1 MILSLD
7 LMILGIVTVV
17 YVIFITFQAVLLI
30 SKYRKIKNKTLIY
43 AGLSAFGLSTA
54 WAGVAMNFICIICF
68 DLVPSMEL
76 YFLVHGAYLPISNF
90 FWVMTALSLS
100 NKKSYVRK
108 RITIISGIFYM
119 LLEIIYVTI
128 IFTDTTILGTPI
140 NEIQVDYAPFGEL
153 FLLYC
158 LVMMTILGLWMAKQ
172 ALKSSE
178 RKIKLKGKLLLG
190 SFILFAFSAVLE
202 IMIPIIPIIVLA
214 RILVIICAFL
224 FYGGFVLPKWMEKIF
239 LRKNES

>member
-1 MILSLD
+1 
-7 LMILGIVTVV
+7 
-17 YVIFITFQAVLLI
+17 
-30 SKYRKIKNKTLIY
+30 
-43 AGLSAFGLSTA
+43 
-54 WAGVAMNFICIICF
+54 
-68 DLVPSMEL
+68 
-76 YFLVHGAYLPISNF
+76 
-90 FWVMTALSLS
+90 
-100 NKKSYVRK
+100 
-108 RITIISGIFYM
+108 M

-140 NEIQVDYAPFGEL
+140 NEIQVDYAPFSEL

-158 LVMMTILGLWMAKQ
+158 LVMMTILGFWMAKQ

-190 SFILFAFSAVLE
+190 GFILFAFSAVLE

-214 RILVIICAFL
+214 RILVIICALL
-224 FYGGFVLPKWMEKIF
+224 FYGGFYLPKWMERIF

>member
-7 LMILGIVTVV
+7 LMILGIVTVF
-17 YVIFITFQAVLLI
+17 YVIVISIESMIFIA
-30 SKYRKIKNKTLIY
+30 KYHKIKNKTLLY
-43 AGLSAFGLSTA
+43 TGLSSFGLATA
-54 WAGVAMNFICIICF
+54 WAGVAMNFISIIF
-68 DLVPSMEL
+68 FNVTLSMEL
-76 YFLVHGAYLPISNF
+76 YFLVHGAYLPISNY

-108 RITIISGIFYM
+108 RVAIISGIFYM
-119 LLEIIYVTI
+119 LLEIIYVMI

-158 LVMMTILGLWMAKQ
+158 LVMMTILGFWMAKQ

-202 IMIPIIPIIVLA
+202 IMIPIIPIIALA

-224 FYGGFVLPKWMEKIF
+224 FYGGFVLPKWMEKLF

>member
-7 LMILGIVTVV
+7 LMILGIVTLV
-17 YVIFITFQAVLLI
+17 YVLSITIYAIILI
-30 SKYRKIKNKTLIY
+30 ARYRKLKNKTLIY
-43 AGLSAFGLSTA
+43 TGFSILGLATA
-54 WAGVAMNFICIICF
+54 WAGVAMNFICIVFF
-68 DLVPSMEL
+68 DVMPSMEL

-90 FWVMTALSLS
+90 FWVITVLSLS

-108 RITIISGIFYM
+108 RIAIVSGIFYM

-140 NEIQVDYAPFGEL
+140 NEIQVDYAPFSEL

-158 LVMMTILGLWMAKQ
+158 LIMMTILGFWMAKQ

-178 RKIKLKGKLLLG
+178 KKIQLKGKLLLG

-224 FYGGFVLPKWMEKIF
+224 FYGGLVLPKWMEKLF